1 MKKGSKHQSNG
12 FSKRKVDR
20 RTFLKLAAAT
30 AGPLVMQGFPSGNLF
45 AAEPRIEL
53 EDPSYEKMYNSRE
66 GYYMKDPRWVKQ
78 TFSRLQWPKA
88 GERVPELRAIFQK
101 ERSFVLDSMRKV
113 ASDAQQIGLKY
124 NLEPVSTSKW
134 LEDIMYH
141 NHGDVEVHATVARP
155 ERVDPTDWLSTRGYG
170 LEQRNYGEYVN
181 KGYDQMI
188 RLQAGESDPKK
199 RLEYVLSAQKIMAED
214 YFITQFGWGPMTVE
228 AYNGED
234 WDGIVTIKGFGV
246 ATADLFWNY
255 IDIIP
260 KTSRKRLN
268 VGLVALMKTTNIL
281 GADARERA
289 LLRMIYDRLGYL
301 DKDLK
306 VVPWALESWKKVDN
320 RTWDVKLRGGMTFH
334 DGKPVTVD
342 DLKFTFDFL
351 CKYDRAEFWT
361 ANQFL
366 EKTDIIDQASRT
378 VRFTFK
384 EPFGQFETLFLLIN
398 VILPKHIFDGILE
411 KQNVTNPRHLQIPEP
426 VGSGPF
432 KWGQYKKDAELLL
445 LSHKQHFHAAKIDEV
460 LFICIPTADGI
471 MGRLETKELDLM
483 DTGDLSLTPS
493 QADQL
498 RKQKHLRIVRT
509 ADFGW
514 YHLVPQ
520 ISQLPWRDIEFRR
533 AWHHSID
540 RKFLVDVVWEGGGR
554 VPKSNTFLVDGNPFH
569 NSNLPE
575 IPKFDLKMAREIL
588 REAGY
593 SWDKDGR
600 LVYPPPTDKKF
611 IERVTRVLKPG
622 QPWGGLKMQ
631 PVG

>member
-1 MKKGSKHQSNG
+1 MKKGTKRDSERVSKKG
-12 FSKRKVDR
+12 VDR
-20 RTFLKLAAAT
+20 RTFLKMAAAT
-30 AGPLVMQGFPSGNLF
+30 AGPLAAQWFPSGNLF

-53 EDPSYEKMYNSRE
+53 VDPSYEKMYNSRD
-66 GYYMKDPRWVKQ
+66 GYYMKDPRWMKQ
-78 TFSRLQWPKA
+78 SLSRLQWPKA
-88 GERVPELRAIFQK
+88 GERVPEFKAIMQK
-101 ERSFVLDSMRKV
+101 ERPFVLDSMRKV
-113 ASDAQQIGLKY
+113 AADAQQVGLKY
-124 NLEPVSTSKW
+124 NLELVSTSKW

-141 NHGDVEVHATVARP
+141 IHGDVEVHATVARV
-155 ERVDPTDWLSTRGYG
+155 ERVDPSDWLSTRGYG
-170 LEQRNYGEYVN
+170 LEQRNYGEWVN
-181 KGYDQMI
+181 KEYDQLV
-188 RLQAGESDPKK
+188 RQQAAESDTKK
-199 RLEYVLSAQKIMAED
+199 RLEYVQQAQKILAED
-214 YFITQFGWGPMTVE
+214 YFITQFGWGPATME

-234 WDGIVTIKGFGV
+234 WDGVVPSKGFGV
-246 ATADLFWNY
+246 ASADLFWNY
-255 IDIIP
+255 LDVQP

-268 VGLVALMKTTNIL
+268 VGLVALMKTTNML

-289 LLRMIYDRLGYL
+289 LLRMVYDRLGYL
-301 DKDLK
+301 DANLN

-366 EKTDIIDQASRT
+366 EKTEILDAANRM

-384 EPFGQFETLFLLIN
+384 GPFGQFETLFLLLN
-398 VILPKHIFDGILE
+398 VVLPKHIFEGIME

-445 LSHKQHFHAAKIDEV
+445 VANKQHFHAPKIDEV
-460 LFICIPTADGI
+460 LFICIPSADGI
-471 MGRLETKELDLM
+471 MGRLETKELDYM
-483 DTGDLSLTPS
+483 DTGDMSLTPS
-493 QADQL
+493 QAEQL
-498 RKQKHLRIVRT
+498 KRHKHLRIVRT

-514 YHLVPQ
+514 YHLVPM

-533 AWHHSID
+533 AWHHTID

-554 VPKSNTFLVDGNPFH
+554 IPTANTFLVEGSPFH
-569 NSNLPE
+569 NPKLPE
-575 IPKFDLKMAREIL
+575 IPRFDLKLAREIL

-593 SWDKDGR
+593 SWDKEGR

-611 IERVTRVLKPG
+611 VERVNRVCKPG
-622 QPWGGLKMQ
+622 YTWGGLKML
-631 PVG
+631 PAG